1 MKRDINR
8 KNKTFHYFINNSIFY
23 YYLEESV
30 RKRKHHFMFRSKS
43 SDKSKE
49 ARGLLTLFSIFH

>member
-1 MKRDINR
+1 MEKSDNHI
-8 KNKTFHYFINNSIFY
+8 TICCCCC
-23 YYLEESV
+23 YLEEPV

-49 ARGLLTLFSIFH
+49 ARG